1 MAVDEVEE
9 VAALI
14 SARNAID
21 DRIAG
26 IIKRPAVSGHL
37 AEWLAARIFDIELEP
52 SATAA
57 AVDGRF
63 TSGPLAGK
71 TVNIK
76 WYLKREGLLDLTEA
90 DTLDYYLVL
99 AGPTAAAAS
108 SSNTTRPWCVN
119 AVYLFGAPQL
129 LTEQRER
136 NVKLGVASSVTNAQ
150 WRRAEISPSPD
161 PVFPLTPAQA
171 DLLALFHGD
180 RSRSG

>member
-14 SARNAID
+14 SARDAID

-37 AEWLAARIFDIELEP
+37 GEWLAARIFGIELEP

-63 TSGPLAGK
+63 TSGPLAAK

-90 DTLDYYLVL
+90 DTLDSWSWLVRRPRPPVP
-99 AGPTAAAAS
+99 ATPHARGAS
-108 SSNTTRPWCVN
+108 MPSTSSMHRGC
-119 AVYLFGAPQL
+119 
-129 LTEQRER
+129 
-136 NVKLGVASSVTNAQ
+136 
-150 WRRAEISPSPD
+150 
-161 PVFPLTPAQA
+161 
-171 DLLALFHGD
+171 
-180 RSRSG
+180 